1 VPMTGSSPPPHSWHR
16 RFEARVVV
24 AVGVLV
30 AASLGAVLAAT
41 TRAVT
46 SRSLERASTDLEATR
61 VAFNHLVDD
70 RAGFA
75 SSQASL
81 VTALPVFRAH
91 MTDAQLAGDLPTLE
105 ALAAEYRLQLKADFI
120 IIADPAGHWTAVTG
134 WPAGKA
140 PAAAIR
146 GAIDEST
153 AGRPA
158 RDFVPAGDH
167 LYLVVSEPARFAD
180 EVLGTLTVG
189 YALDDAVATR
199 LAQEAN
205 CDVNIAA
212 GGVLFA
218 SSLPTADRAAL
229 VSRLASDDFPRGGAV
244 TRVGASD
251 YVVGAFPLSSN
262 KSIHGGR
269 LVLLQNW
276 RPTAEFVDEIRR
288 GLLATGAAVLAIAL
302 AGSFVL
308 SRRMSQ
314 PLRDL
319 ARAATDI
326 AGGNWER
333 QVPLSGSVEA
343 TMTADAFNAMTT
355 SLRHWHEEAKKRD
368 DALRQAQ
375 KLEALGRLAGGIAH
389 DFNNLLMAMRGYA
402 ELLLQS
408 MDSDPRQ
415 EEVQEIINAA
425 DRAAT
430 LTKQLLAFSRR
441 QAVATRVLA
450 LDKLVARA
458 EQMLRRVIGAQIALT
473 TIVPD
478 GLDAVRADAGQ
489 LEQVVMNL
497 SINARDA
504 MPDGGRLRIELANIA
519 EDDTARPAQLAPG
532 RYVRLSVADTGSGM
546 TPETRARIFEPFF
559 TTKDVGLGTG
569 LGLAMVYGIV
579 EQSGG
584 AIDVETALG
593 HGTAFHIYLPAVK
606 DVASEQADVEAPGDG
621 SRTIQNNGGVDHAHK
636 VNSVNHINNR
646 GSETVLLVEDEARL
660 GTFIAGALR
669 SRGYTV
675 LEAANAEEA
684 LVIVRANP
692 APIHLLLTDVVMP
705 GINGR
710 ELSELVVGMH
720 GNTRVLFMSGYSAD
734 AVLRHGIEAGSAQF
748 LQKPF
753 SIDALT
759 TKIRETLS

>member
-1 VPMTGSSPPPHSWHR
+1 
-16 RFEARVVV
+16 VV

-46 SRSLERASTDLEATR
+46 ARSLERASTDLEATR

-91 MTDAQLAGDLPTLE
+91 MTDARLAGDLATLE
-105 ALAAEYRLQLKADFI
+105 ALAGEYRRQLKADFI
-120 IIADPAGHWTAVTG
+120 IIGDSAATWTAVTG
-134 WPAGKA
+134 WPAGEA

-146 GAIDEST
+146 AAIDEAT

-180 EVLGTLTVG
+180 EVLGTLTLG
-189 YALDDAVATR
+189 YALDDSVAAR
-199 LAQEAN
+199 LAEETGCA
-205 CDVNIAA
+205 VNIAA

-218 SSLPTADRAAL
+218 SSLPKPDRAAL
-229 VSRLASDDFPRGGAV
+229 ASRVASDDFPRGGVV
-244 TRVGASD
+244 TRVGDSD
-251 YVVGAFPLSSN
+251 YVVGHFALSSN
-262 KSIHGGR
+262 ASTHKGR

-276 RPTAEFVDEIRR
+276 GPTAQFVDEIRR
-288 GLLATGAAVLAIAL
+288 RILATGVGILTIAL

-319 ARAATDI
+319 AQAATEI

-333 QVPLSGSVEA
+333 QVPLRGSVEA

-368 DALRQAQ
+368 DELRQAQ

-389 DFNNLLMAMRGYA
+389 DFNNLLMSMRGYA

-408 MDSDPRQ
+408 MASDPRR
-415 EEVQEIINAA
+415 EDVQEIMNAA

-441 QAVATRVLA
+441 QAVAPQVLA
-450 LDKLVARA
+450 LDILVARA

-473 TIVPD
+473 TNIPE
-478 GLDAVRADAGQ
+478 GIDAVRADASQ

-504 MPDGGRLRIELANIA
+504 MPDGGRLRIELANVA
-519 EDDTARPAQLAPG
+519 EDDTAHRPTQLAPG
-532 RYVRLSVADTGSGM
+532 PYVRLSVADTGSGM

-559 TTKDVGLGTG
+559 TTKDAGHGTG

-579 EQSGG
+579 KQSGG
-584 AIDVETALG
+584 AIDVETAL
-593 HGTAFHIYLPAVK
+593 HQGTTFHIYLPAVK
-606 DVASEQADVEAPGDG
+606 NVEDVQDARDAGTPGDA
-621 SRTIQNNGGVDHAHK
+621 SRRDGIK
-636 VNSVNHINNR
+636 NR
-646 GSETVLLVEDEARL
+646 GSETVLLVEDEASVA
-660 GTFIAGALR
+660 TFIASALR
-669 SRGYTV
+669 SHGYTV
-675 LEAANAEEA
+675 LAAANAEEA
-684 LVIVRANP
+684 LEILRAGL

-710 ELSELVVGMH
+710 ELSEIVVGMQ
-720 GNTRVLFMSGYSAD
+720 GNTRVLFMSGYSGD
-734 AVLRHGIEAGSAQF
+734 AVLRHGIETASAQF

>member
-1 VPMTGSSPPPHSWHR
+1 VATTGSTPPQHSWHR
-16 RFEARVVV
+16 RFEARVVC
-24 AVGVLV
+24 AVGLLV
-30 AASLGAVLAAT
+30 AASLGAVLVAT
-41 TRAVT
+41 TRSVT
-46 SRSLERASTDLEATR
+46 ARSLERASTDLEAAR
-61 VAFNHLVDD
+61 VAFNHLADD

-75 SSQASL
+75 SAQASL

-91 MTDAQLAGDLPTLE
+91 MTDARLAGDLATLE
-105 ALAAEYRLQLKADFI
+105 ALADEYRTQLKADFI
-120 IIADPAGHWTAVTG
+120 IIGDPAGTWTAAEG
-134 WPAGKA
+134 WPAGEM

-146 GAIDEST
+146 SAIDEST
-153 AGRPA
+153 AGRSA
-158 RDFVPAGDH
+158 RDFVPAGNH

-189 YALDDAVATR
+189 YALDDAIAAR
-199 LAQEAN
+199 LAQETN

-218 SSLPTADRAAL
+218 SSLPKADRAAL
-229 VSRLASDDFPRGGAV
+229 SSRIASDDLPPGGAGEPRRAV
-244 TRVGASD
+244 IRVGDSE
-251 YVVGAFPLSSN
+251 YIVGTFPLSSTE
-262 KSIHGGR
+262 SIHKGR

-276 RPTAEFVDEIRR
+276 RPTAQFIDEIRR
-288 GLLATGAAVLAIAL
+288 RLLATGAFILVIAL
-302 AGSFVL
+302 AGSFAI

-326 AGGNWER
+326 ASGNWER
-333 QVPLSGSVEA
+333 QVPLRGSVEA
-343 TMTADAFNAMTT
+343 TMTADAFNAMTA

-368 DALRQAQ
+368 DELRQAQ

-402 ELLLQS
+402 ELLLES
-408 MDSDPRQ
+408 LDSDPRRG
-415 EEVQEIINAA
+415 EVQEIINAA

-441 QAVATRVLA
+441 QAVKPRLVP
-450 LDKLVARA
+450 LDKLVARVQ
-458 EQMLRRVIGAQIALT
+458 QMLQRLIGAHIALT
-473 TIVPD
+473 TTVPD
-478 GLDAVRADAGQ
+478 GIAAVRADEGQ

-504 MPDGGRLRIELANIA
+504 MPGGGRLRIELANVDLDGA
-519 EDDTARPAQLAPG
+519 GHRPAELAPG

-559 TTKDVGLGTG
+559 TTKDAGQGTG
-569 LGLAMVYGIV
+569 LGLAMVYGIIA
-579 EQSGG
+579 QAGG

-593 HGTAFHIYLPAVK
+593 HGTTFHIYLPAVH
-606 DVASEQADVEAPGDG
+606 DVQVVQSVQALPEARGDADLEAPATAAILP
-621 SRTIQNNGGVDHAHK
+621 RP
-636 VNSVNHINNR
+636 
-646 GSETVLLVEDEARL
+646 SETVLLVEDEASVR
-660 GTFIAGALR
+660 TFIAGALR
-669 SRGYTV
+669 SHGYKI

-684 LVIVRANP
+684 LEIVRAAL

-710 ELSELVVGMH
+710 ELSEIVVRIQC
-720 GNTRVLFMSGYSAD
+720 NTRVLFMSGYSGD
-734 AVLRHGIEAGSAQF
+734 AVLRRGIETTGAHF

-759 TKIRETLS
+759 TKIRETLR

>member
-1 VPMTGSSPPPHSWHR
+1 MTGSSPPHHSWHR

-120 IIADPAGHWTAVTG
+120 IIADPVGNWTAVTG

-167 LYLVVSEPARFAD
+167 LYLVVSEPALFAD

-189 YALDDAVATR
+189 YALDDAVAAR

-218 SSLPTADRAAL
+218 SSLPKADRSALAAR
-229 VSRLASDDFPRGGAV
+229 VASDDFPSGGAV
-244 TRVGASD
+244 ARVGASD
-251 YVVGAFPLSSN
+251 YVVGTFPLSSN

-269 LVLLQNW
+269 LILLQNW

-302 AGSFVL
+302 AGSFVI

-319 ARAATDI
+319 AQAATDI
-326 AGGNWER
+326 AGGDWER
-333 QVPLSGSVEA
+333 RLPLRGSVEA
-343 TMTADAFNAMTT
+343 TMTAEAFNAMTT

-408 MDSDPRQ
+408 MDADPRQ

-441 QAVATRVLA
+441 QAVATQVLA

-478 GLDAVRADAGQ
+478 GLDTVRADPGQ

-504 MPDGGRLRIELANIA
+504 MPDGGRLRIELANVA
-519 EDDTARPAQLAPG
+519 EDDTAHRPAHLAPG

-559 TTKDVGLGTG
+559 TTKEVGHGTG

-579 EQSGG
+579 QQSGG
-584 AIDVETALG
+584 AIDVETALNQ
-593 HGTAFHIYLPAVK
+593 GTTFHIYLPAIK
-606 DVASEQADVEAPGDG
+606 NVARDRAEVEAPGDG
-621 SRTIQNNGGVDHAHK
+621 SRATNVNNR
-636 VNSVNHINNR
+636 NNR
-646 GSETVLLVEDEARL
+646 GSETVLLVEDEASL
-660 GTFIAGALR
+660 GAFIAGALR

-684 LVIVRANP
+684 LVIVRANQ

-720 GNTRVLFMSGYSAD
+720 GNTRVLFMSGYSGD
-734 AVLRHGIEAGSAQF
+734 AVLRHGIDVGSAQF

-759 TKIRETLS
+759 TKIREMLS